1 MKPESVIEIVVAIA
15 MVVIIGFLVIGM
27 MEGFL
32 NEGGIVY
39 NFIQSVLDKICAKA
53 ESLINGYTYTN
64 SYTPSV

>member
-32 NEGGIVY
+32 AEDGVVY
-39 NFIQSVLDKICAKA
+39 GFIDTTLKAICDKAT
-53 ESLINGYTYTN
+53 SLISGYTGA
-64 SYTPSV
+64 

>member
-32 NEGGIVY
+32 AEGGVVY
-39 NFIQSVLDKICAKA
+39 GFIQTTLNSICTKA
-53 ESLINGYTYTN
+53 QQLIGAYAGA
-64 SYTPSV
+64 